1 VSLETAMAQL
11 GVHLAAAG
19 TAVTP
24 QILDVERGAVVSV
37 PARLGRY
44 WYAGNASPAH
54 YEGRQTLTTRMVGR
68 RVTIAFYWPVSDRL
82 VLESLDAE
90 IAALEDQVYT
100 RILGDCQLGG
110 ACDDLDLGDSD
121 VEYPVINGQQ
131 VAELIIPLV
140 LDFGEAYTISA

>member
-1 VSLETAMAQL
+1 VTLAAALLQV

-24 QILDVERGAVVSV
+24 KVLDIKRGAPVSV

-44 WYAGNASPAH
+44 WYAGNGEPPH
-54 YEGRQTLTTRMVGR
+54 YPGGQTLTTRMIGR
-68 RVTIAFYWPVSDRL
+68 RITIAFYWPISDKS
-82 VLESLDAE
+82 VLDAVDVE
-90 IAALEDQVYT
+90 IAAMEDQVYT
-100 RILGDCQLGG
+100 RILGDSQLGG
-110 ACDDLDLGDSD
+110 SCDDLLLGDSD

-131 VAELIIPLV
+131 VAELIIPLI

>member
-1 VSLETAMAQL
+1 VTLAAALLQV

-24 QILDVERGAVVSV
+24 KVLDIKRGAPVSV

-44 WYAGNASPAH
+44 WYAGNGEPPH
-54 YEGRQTLTTRMVGR
+54 YPGGQTLTTRMIGR
-68 RVTIAFYWPVSDRL
+68 RIKSV
-82 VLESLDAE
+82 LDAVDVE
-90 IAALEDQVYT
+90 IAAMEDQVYT
-100 RILGDCQLGG
+100 RILGDSQLGG
-110 ACDDLDLGDSD
+110 SCDDLLLGDSD

-131 VAELIIPLV
+131 VAELIIPLI